1 MKTIDGARSALL
13 VIDLQARLMP
23 VIHAGDAVIANA
35 RRLVAAAALLD
46 VPVTATEQNPKGLG
60 KTVAGLLP
68 EGLAALEKMTFDSC
82 GAPAFLSSLP
92 AERPDLVVAGC
103 EAHVCVLQTVLG
115 LRDAG
120 RRVFV
125 VEDAIGSRRA
135 ENRAGA
141 IRRME
146 RHGAEMVT
154 TEMVIFEW
162 LGTAGH
168 PRFRE
173 AMALVK

>member
-1 MKTIDGARSALL
+1 MKTIDGTRSALL

-23 VIHAGDAVIANA
+23 VIHDAEAVIANA

-60 KTVAGLLP
+60 KTVDGLLP
-68 EGLAALEKMTFDSC
+68 VGLAALEKMTFDSC

-135 ENRAGA
+135 ENRAAA

-154 TEMVIFEW
+154 TEMVVFEW

-173 AMALVK
+173 AMALIK